1 MSQESNNDHESC
13 YLYFFLS
20 LFLLVLCLKRWAK
33 IQIYY
38 GITNPFFGILQ
49 AKLKM
54 AGKNG
59 KMAKNLIKTKP
70 LPKVSAIA
78 LRLGF

>member
-1 MSQESNNDHESC
+1 MSQELNNDHESC
-13 YLYFFLS
+13 YLNFLLS

-38 GITNPFFGILQ
+38 GITNPYFGILQ

-54 AGKNG
+54 VGK
-59 KMAKNLIKTKP
+59 
-70 LPKVSAIA
+70 KV
-78 LRLGF
+78 